1 MQHKSMSL
9 LWLNV
14 MKKRDD
20 FNRRDEEDRFLPS
33 QQPQCAVLT
42 LLTPRSIP
50 VEYTKKRYIN
60 LIHSDN
66 IELEEI

>member
-1 MQHKSMSL
+1 MSL

-50 VEYTKKRYIN
+50 VEYTKK
-60 LIHSDN
+60 DT
-66 IELEEI
+66 